1 MRKGMIILLIVSI
14 IIGVYSFVV
23 VSAHTSHS
31 LRSSYKDNSST
42 SSSLLGEKDLSNLG
56 IELKE
61 ARTTPKLDKDA
72 AIKRAKQI
80 IGTVNSEQAS
90 NINAIYVLFTQH
102 AGGIDSPPIT
112 LPGSN
117 LELRDIPVWIV
128 TFQGVHM
135 PTHGGGPGWSSASLY
150 VPEMNV
156 VVDANNGAELVMFA
170 FKCASA
176 DH

>member
-1 MRKGMIILLIVSI
+1 MRKGVIILLIASI
-14 IIGVYSFVV
+14 IIGVCSFVV

-31 LRSSYKDNSST
+31 LQSSYKDNSST
-42 SSSLLGEKDLSNLG
+42 LLGEEDLSNLG
-56 IELKE
+56 IELKK
-61 ARTTPKLDKDA
+61 ARITPKLNKDA
-72 AIKRAKQI
+72 AIERAKQI

-90 NINAIYVLFTQH
+90 NISATYVLFMQH
-102 AGGIDSPPIT
+102 VGGIDSPPIT

-170 FKCASA
+170 SKIASA